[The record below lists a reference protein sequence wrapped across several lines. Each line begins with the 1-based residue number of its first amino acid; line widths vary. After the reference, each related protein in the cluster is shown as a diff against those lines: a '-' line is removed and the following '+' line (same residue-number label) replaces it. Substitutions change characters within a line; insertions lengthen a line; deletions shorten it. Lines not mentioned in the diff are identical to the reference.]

1 MLAPLEDRSVL
12 EREEDEAEA
21 LRRELDALRRGR
33 EFDRRIGQ
41 QRIAALSG
49 ELDRLRARCD
59 EQERQI
65 ATYASGEAVVGLGR
79 RLMELSAANEGL
91 RETAVRAVALQLL
104 LAATRDEVLRI
115 AAERDALIEA
125 FDRAR
130 KTNFAA
136 ESSS

>member
-12 EREEDEAEA
+12 EREEDEADA
-21 LRRELDALRRGR
+21 LRRELDALRRER

-59 EQERQI
+59 EQARQI
-65 ATYASGEAVVGLGR
+65 AAYASGEAVVGLGR

-91 RETAVRAVALQLL
+91 RGAAARAGTLQAL
-104 LAATRDEVLRI
+104 LAATHEEFRRL
-115 AAERDALIEA
+115 AAERDALA
-125 FDRAR
+125 ALLAAAR
-130 KTNFAA
+130 REPAQ
-136 ESSS
+136 